1 MTKVKKNHV
10 LQSLSMFV
18 QVTRANKLLRDN
30 ANKGGVFPQCEL
42 SHGLAGVV
50 FVKTIWDTVNICMV
64 SLLNELPS
72 VFSGPEEK
80 YKF

>member
-1 MTKVKKNHV
+1 MQTKVR
-10 LQSLSMFV
+10 F
-18 QVTRANKLLRDN
+18 
-30 ANKGGVFPQCEL
+30 FPSEL

-50 FVKTIWDTVNICMV
+50 FVKTICDTVNICMV
-64 SLLNELPS
+64 FLLNELPS